1 MTWHRVACA
10 AAPCLFAKSFALA
23 VDLDQGVE
31 AGRLW
36 AGLRRTLPAARAT
49 GPYHFRLLALSID
62 RLLLRTDPSCRAV
75 EVEARKTQV
84 QLPAK
89 KP

>member
-1 MTWHRVACA
+1 MARRRPEQDPGPA
-10 AAPCLFAKSFALA
+10 ADRTTGTSPAP
-23 VDLDQGVE
+23 E
-31 AGRLW
+31 
-36 AGLRRTLPAARAT
+36 ARAT